1 MDGME
6 VEASEYSGQDMTLS
20 FDLSIIIV
28 NYNVNKLLFK
38 CLSSIFRTN
47 SKKKMEVIVVDNAS
61 RDKSTETVKEDFP
74 QVKLIQ
80 NRKNLGFARGANQ
93 GIKASRGRYIFFL
106 NPDALI
112 ATGEL
117 DKMIDFME
125 ENKEVGICGPRTL
138 DPQRNIQYSCRRFPN
153 YLTSI
158 SSSQSLLFKLF
169 PRNPLSQEYLLTEK
183 SHREEMEVD
192 WVSGSALL
200 ARKDMLDQIGNLD
213 ENFFIYVEDVDL
225 CYRAKKGG
233 WKVFYY
239 PYAEIRHLIG
249 ASTNQERSKMI
260 IQHHK
265 SMYHFYQK
273 HYSAKAILSI
283 LVLWGIFLRMG
294 IVLLSQLVELILQ
307 TNSKKEKV

>member
-1 MDGME
+1 ME
-6 VEASEYSGQDMTLS
+6 IETSGYLGQNMTS
-20 FDLSIIIV
+20 PFDLSIIIV
-28 NYNVNKLLFK
+28 NYNVKKLLYE

-47 SKKKMEVIVVDNAS
+47 SKKKVEVIVVDNAS
-61 RDKSTETVKEDFP
+61 RDKSAEMVEKDFP
-74 QVKLIQ
+74 QVTLIQ

-93 GIKASRGRYIFFL
+93 GIKISRGRYIFLL
-106 NPDALI
+106 NPDTLI
-112 ATGEL
+112 TTGEL

-125 ENKEVGICGPRTL
+125 ENKEVGICGPKMVDSQGNL
-138 DPQRNIQYSCRRFPN
+138 HHSCRRFPN

-169 PRNPLSQEYLLTEK
+169 PGNPLSQEYLLTEK
-183 SHREEMEVD
+183 NHREEMEVD

-213 ENFFIYVEDVDL
+213 ENFFMYVEDVDL

-239 PYAEIRHLIG
+239 PHTEIRHLIG
-249 ASTNQERSKMI
+249 ASTNQEKSKMI

-273 HYSAKAILSI
+273 HYSPKTILSI
-283 LVLWGIFLRMG
+283 LVLWGIFFRMG
-294 IVLLSQLVELILQ
+294 IVLLSQLIKSVVQ
-307 TNSKKEKV
+307 TNSKKEEI